1 MRILITGIAGFI
13 GSTTAE
19 RLLGDGH
26 VVVGLDNLSTGH
38 LDNVPNDLEFIE
50 GDCADGDLIKSL
62 GRFDACVHFA
72 ASIEAGESMD
82 QPERYFA
89 NNVAASIRLFE
100 SLIETGTN
108 RIVYSSTAAVYGNPV
123 AVPIHEDALVR
134 PLSPYGASKSLV
146 EQSLEWLVARH
157 RIRSAVLR
165 YFNAAGGTARHPE
178 RHNPETHL
186 IPIALE
192 VALGLREQFTLYGDD
207 YDTPDGTCI
216 RDYVHVTDLAD
227 AHVRA
232 IGALQDHESFTVNLG
247 TGVGSS
253 NRRVIDVVRAITGRD
268 IDVRIGARRAG
279 DPAVA
284 VASSEQARDLLG
296 WQPLH
301 STVDEIISDAW
312 RFHPLRS

>member
-1 MRILITGIAGFI
+1 
-13 GSTTAE
+13 
-19 RLLGDGH
+19 LLGDGH

-38 LDNVPNDLEFIE
+38 LDNVPNDSEFIE

-82 QPERYFA
+82 QPERYLA

-192 VALGLREQFTLYGDD
+192 VALGLREQFTLYGND

-284 VASSEQARDLLG
+284 VASSEQARNLLG
-296 WQPLH
+296 WRPLH